1 MYAEIAVNI
10 EAGLANNFHYHFPH
24 AEPPPLS
31 LGYRQLFHAILPA
44 AEQIKHGWTG
54 YTGWGVVD

>member
-24 AEPPPLS
+24 AEPPHYHWDTANCFMLYYQP
-31 LGYRQLFHAILPA
+31 QN
-44 AEQIKHGWTG
+44 K
-54 YTGWGVVD
+54 